1 MRPLMRPSNPPCIV
15 ALSKNLEGVALG
27 PQLNRPEHVFTVIAW
42 QRRPRAIWHATGV
55 ERVP

>member
-1 MRPLMRPSNPPCIV
+1 MRPLMRPSNPPCSV

-27 PQLNRPEHVFTVIAW
+27 PQLNRPEHAVH
-42 QRRPRAIWHATGV
+42 RRLPGRHHWHATGV